1 MRRHITFAWSLL
13 TVCCLLLSS
22 FTVLAS
28 QQKTPV
34 MVWVFPMGDGTRTLY
49 DEVII
54 PEFEKQNP
62 DIELTIVLHP
72 WTARD
77 EKMIL
82 GFISGSGPDIAYLNL
97 DFFRGFIAQGMLEP
111 LDRYLTEEDKQ
122 DFMPSALNA
131 MTFDGQLWGFPIIQS
146 AIIPMINTTAFEETG
161 MDPGKPPS
169 NWEEL
174 ESAAVKL
181 TRLSDNPARSRYGLQ
196 WSQGATTTNVS
207 FNPFLWSAGGDIFAP
222 DGRSV
227 IWDQEPGIEAL
238 DYLANLHRLGVVGGN
253 FASGTAA
260 IRFGND
266 AALGMTLSKQI
277 VPFEWAPGVVI
288 GHKQRV
294 TYGTV
299 AGYAMFSN
307 SKNKEAA
314 ARVLRFLTSK
324 EMMTAQVTT
333 WGYLGPRRSI
343 RASDYGEN
351 AGWFVKFFEGA
362 PYTRP
367 DITHPLV
374 RDIYKFLAP
383 AVQRAVKLT
392 ETPLAALQ
400 VSAQQANQFLREN
413 MK

>member
-1 MRRHITFAWSLL
+1 MRRTTTFALALW
-13 TVCCLLLSS
+13 VIGMIVFSS
-22 FTVLAS
+22 FTALAA
-28 QQKTPV
+28 QRTPI
-34 MVWVFPMGDGTRTLY
+34 MVWVFPMGDGQRTLY
-49 DEVII
+49 DEIII

-62 DIELTIVLHP
+62 DIELTIMLYP

-82 GFISGSGPDIAYLNL
+82 GYISGSGPDIAYLNL

-111 LDRYLTEEDKQ
+111 LERYYTEDDLR
-122 DFMPSALNA
+122 DFMPTAVNA
-131 MTFDGQLWGFPIIQS
+131 MTFDGHIWGFPIIQS

-161 MDPGKPPS
+161 LDPRKPPS
-169 NWEEL
+169 NWAEL
-174 ESAAVKL
+174 EAATNKL
-181 TRLSDNPARSRYGLQ
+181 TRISDTPSKSRYGLQ
-196 WSQGATTTNVS
+196 WSQGDTTTNVS
-207 FNPFLWSAGGDIFAP
+207 FNPFLWSAGGDIFSA

-227 IWDQEPGIEAL
+227 IWDQPPGIEAL
-238 DYLANLHRLGVVGGN
+238 DYLANLHRQGVVGGN
-253 FASGTAA
+253 FNAGTAA

-266 AALGMTLSKQI
+266 AALGMTLSKQT

-288 GHKQRV
+288 GHKERV

-307 SKNKEAA
+307 SKNKDAA

-324 EMMTAQVTT
+324 EMMTVQVTN
-333 WGYLGPRRSI
+333 WGYLGPRKSI
-343 RASDYGEN
+343 RASDYGSN
-351 AGWFVKFFEGA
+351 AGWFVKFMEGA
-362 PYTRP
+362 QYTRP

-392 ETPLAALQ
+392 QTPLAALQ
-400 VSAQQANQFLREN
+400 TSAQQANQFLKEN